1 LGIVDEDVARVR
13 QSTDMVA
20 LVGEYSQLRRVGQ
33 RWVGLCPFHAE
44 KSPSFSVNAAEGLYH
59 CFGCKASGDAITFIR
74 EIEHLDFVDAVENLA
89 ARANIPLRYT
99 ERGGGEERKRKVHL
113 HEVMESAVDW
123 YHERLRSSPDAARAR
138 AYLRQRG
145 FNAEEVAH
153 YRIGWAPDGWDQL
166 TRALKLKQSDLE
178 QTGLGMLN
186 RRNRLQDFFRSRV
199 LFPIF
204 DEQGRPIG
212 FGGRKLPDGEGPKYQ
227 NSRDN
232 VLYHKSRAL
241 YGLNWAKGDA
251 VSANEVIVCEG
262 YTDVI
267 GFARA
272 GIERAIATCGTALTE
287 EHVQLL
293 SRFTRRILLAYDA
306 DEAGQ
311 SAAERVY
318 EWEKAHDVG
327 FWVVE
332 LPGGADPDE
341 LAQED
346 PEALSAAVGNARPF
360 LEFRVK
366 RALGAA
372 DMDSAEGR
380 AKAADSAL
388 SVIAAHPDP
397 LVVDQYLMELA
408 DATRIEVAVLRNRL
422 DDVRRNPPQ
431 PSEPQRSR
439 SRRDEPPEGAH
450 GSAVAPARI
459 GLPPLTPGAE
469 REAIRFAIQHREV
482 AASLLHRSLFS
493 QPMAEAAWEALDGA
507 DSVADAIADAPPE
520 LAEELTRLS
529 VEDLEV
535 EATDVMARLATEV
548 ARLELIDLE
557 LEARGSE
564 DPLAYSDAIGYL
576 KVTLDELR
584 RPFVEPEAVAE
595 LLDWLKLRRTDPGE
609 DAGGGV
615 GEGAEWAEPG
625 PSGDQAPTDGL

>member
-1 LGIVDEDVARVR
+1 MGIVDEDVARVR

-20 LVGEYSQLRRVGQ
+20 LVGDYSQLRRVGQ
-33 RWVGLCPFHAE
+33 RWVGICPFHAE
-44 KSPSFSVNAAEGLYH
+44 KSPSFSVNATDGLYH

-89 ARANIPLRYT
+89 GRANIPLRYT
-99 ERGGGEERKRKVHL
+99 ERGGGEERKRKAHL
-113 HEVMESAVDW
+113 HEVMDSAVDW
-123 YHERLRSSPDAARAR
+123 YHERLRTSPDAARAR

-145 FNAEEVAH
+145 FTADEVAN
-153 YRIGWAPDGWDQL
+153 YRVGWAPDGWDEL
-166 TRALKLKQSDLE
+166 TRALKLKQTDLE

-186 RRNRLQDFFRSRV
+186 RRNRLQDFFRARI

-241 YGLNWAKGDA
+241 YGLNWAKSDA
-251 VSANEVIVCEG
+251 VNSNEVIVCEG

-272 GIERAIATCGTALTE
+272 GIDRSIATCGTALTE
-287 EHVQLL
+287 DHVQLL

-318 EWEKAHDVG
+318 EWEKKHDVG

-346 PEALSAAVGNARPF
+346 PDALAVAVQSARPF

-366 RALGAA
+366 RALAAA

-380 AKAADSAL
+380 ARAADAAL
-388 SVIAAHPDP
+388 AVIAAHPDAM
-397 LVVDQYLMELA
+397 VVDQYLMELA
-408 DATRIEVAVLRNRL
+408 ASTRIEVAVLRNRL
-422 DDVRRNPPQ
+422 EEVRRNPPAAA
-431 PSEPQRSR
+431 EPNRRQRGADR
-439 SRRDEPPEGAH
+439 HDGRTEPPE
-450 GSAVAPARI
+450 APARI

-469 REAIRFAIQHREV
+469 REAIRFAIQHSDV
-482 AASLLHRSLFS
+482 AAPLLDVSLFS
-493 QPMAEAAWEALDGA
+493 QPMAQAAWEALSNADG
-507 DSVADAIADAPPE
+507 VADAIADAPPE

-529 VEDLEV
+529 VEDIDV

-557 LEARGSE
+557 LEARGSA
-564 DPLAYSDAIGYL
+564 DPLEYSDAIGYL

-584 RPFVEPEAVAE
+584 RPFVESETVAE
-595 LLDWLKLRRTDPGE
+595 LLDWLKLRRTGPGD
-609 DAGGGV
+609 DA
-615 GEGAEWAEPG
+615 GEGAGDEAEPAMPEPTGG
-625 PSGDQAPTDGL
+625 PTP